1 MSENINLKW
10 THTMHRC
17 AEIHNAM
24 LELTWNAYKTSE
36 QHCKLRNARITR
48 DVKNLQI
55 IHSWFTENCSF
66 LEKAE
71 LLRVSTGLTASQ
83 DSDINCDRAN
93 EIGVKIQQP
102 IGNQIY
108 TFAEVPLKEKIA
120 TLATLHSTLKID
132 NKVID
137 IDPLILFSR
146 PILPAEREEDATPY
160 FEHELT
166 NYPLSLFKDG
176 MMRNGNKASLM

>member
-1 MSENINLKW
+1 MSENINLTW

-24 LELTWNAYKTSE
+24 LELTGNAYKTSE

-71 LLRVSTGLTASQ
+71 LLCVSTGLTASQ

-102 IGNQIY
+102 IDNQTY

-120 TLATLHSTLKID
+120 TLATLHSTLKMD
-132 NKVID
+132 NNVVD
-137 IDPLILFSR
+137 IDPLILFS
-146 PILPAEREEDATPY
+146 PD
-160 FEHELT
+160 
-166 NYPLSLFKDG
+166 
-176 MMRNGNKASLM
+176 

>member
-71 LLRVSTGLTASQ
+71 LLCVSTGLTASQ

-120 TLATLHSTLKID
+120 TLATLYSTYKID
-132 NKVID
+132 NK
-137 IDPLILFSR
+137 
-146 PILPAEREEDATPY
+146 
-160 FEHELT
+160 
-166 NYPLSLFKDG
+166 
-176 MMRNGNKASLM
+176 